1 MAMARVTIIFSLLL
15 LLSACARHTHCCC
28 STPAFVTIQDVEG
41 KYGTPN
47 EIISKPRYAWYG
59 YVTKLQTDYPAKLN
73 FSSLYFPIAPIAK
86 PVPLAHNSPY
96 DSFARYGC
104 SVWFKT
110 NKNGVIIE
118 ARRLGKHCEE
128 KDFRTPVGH

>member
-1 MAMARVTIIFSLLL
+1 MVRWLIIFSVLV
-15 LLSACARHTHCCC
+15 LLSGCVRQTHYC
-28 STPAFVTIQDVEG
+28 SRTSGFVTIQDVER

-47 EIISKPRYAWYG
+47 EIISKPRYTWYG

-73 FSSLYFPIAPIAK
+73 FSALYFPIAPIAK
-86 PVPLAHNSPY
+86 PVPLAHGSPY

-110 NKNGVIIE
+110 NRDGVIVE
-118 ARRLGKHCEE
+118 GRRVGSHCLE
-128 KDFRTPVGH
+128 KDFRVPVGH